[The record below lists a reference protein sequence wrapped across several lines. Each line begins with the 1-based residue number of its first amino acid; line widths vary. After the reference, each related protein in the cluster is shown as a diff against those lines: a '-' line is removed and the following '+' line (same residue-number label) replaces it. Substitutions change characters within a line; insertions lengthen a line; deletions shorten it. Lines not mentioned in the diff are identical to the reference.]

1 MAHCLSISDLDG
13 AIVGVTLTSF
23 GGETKTG
30 APAAIVKADCAVGLP
45 IVSGVAVGATIVD
58 ERRDVSMHFQGEH
71 VYILLSTD
79 IVKPGCVGADRL
91 RFFVEGDQ
99 LVAVGFGPLAKEEHD
114 ELVRRTTNHTKVRD
128 AGGTRTPLGR
138 ELYCSHCTILQVA
151 NFEGWPGPPS
161 AHAEIDT
168 QRNRIQSQTVV
179 ASGDPVPLARS
190 RLTIPLLSARW

>member
-1 MAHCLSISDLDG
+1 MLKVTGTTTTATGAKMTVGRGPLLEYYPYDQRIPIRCHWRFGDFRHTLLDLSISDLDG

-114 ELVRRTTNHTKVRD
+114 ELVRLL
-128 AGGTRTPLGR
+128 APPL
-138 ELYCSHCTILQVA
+138 
-151 NFEGWPGPPS
+151 
-161 AHAEIDT
+161 
-168 QRNRIQSQTVV
+168 
-179 ASGDPVPLARS
+179 
-190 RLTIPLLSARW
+190 